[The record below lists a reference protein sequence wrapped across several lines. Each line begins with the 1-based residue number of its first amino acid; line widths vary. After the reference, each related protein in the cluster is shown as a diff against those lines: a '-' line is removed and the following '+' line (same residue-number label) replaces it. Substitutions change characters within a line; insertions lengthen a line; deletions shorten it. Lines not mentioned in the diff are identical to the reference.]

1 MNAADGPVL
10 IAQQE
15 GLPADAESRGD
26 ISIRFYSA
34 DDLHRLLELLLNRSL
49 DDA

>member
-1 MNAADGPVL
+1 MTEALRRHLQTDVRITADT
-10 IAQQE
+10 
-15 GLPADAESRGD
+15 ESRGD